1 MLIGIL
7 VLAASMATSDAEE
20 VERLLSRNES
30 ILAKVRTLRA
40 TLEVKQSDD
49 GGKTWSSLQTTGIV
63 RSGRK
68 ELVRSKNAG
77 TLIRGVWT
85 PSESELVNFY
95 DQAELRSL
103 GVTPRI
109 SGSLNAPV
117 PDSPGGWLNQW
128 KAQAMLTP
136 AVSTFRG
143 VVEKGRIRSVRPD
156 PGGSGITISVDVIA
170 DAKASSPIRGYELTF
185 SPRRSF
191 LVTKQFTSYVDDSK
205 AARSA
210 TREVVDFWELA
221 SGIVLPKTIQV
232 RQSHKPQT
240 IIQFELRDV
249 ICNEPIGD
257 EELQLPF
264 PKDAIIVDNRTGT
277 YHIWGKDKPA
287 RTFDST
293 DQFNDWQMEQAQ
305 AKRKATRSGPSG
317 WLWVALA
324 AVVALVPLIL
334 YRRRLARVA

>member
-7 VLAASMATSDAEE
+7 VLAASMATSDGEE

-40 TLEVKQSDD
+40 TLEVKQSEDA
-49 GGKTWSSLQTTGIV
+49 GKTWISLETSQII

-68 ELVRSKNAG
+68 ELVRTKSAG
-77 TLIRGVWT
+77 AFLRDVWR
-85 PSESELVNFY
+85 PSETETVDLY
-95 DQAELRSL
+95 DLAEVRTL
-103 GVTPRI
+103 GLSPRV

-117 PDSPGGWLNQW
+117 SDSPGGWINQW

-136 AVSTFRG
+136 GMLSFRG
-143 VVEKGRIRSVRPD
+143 VVEKGRVQSVRPD
-156 PGGSGITISVDVIA
+156 PDGRGVTVMVDVIA
-170 DAKASSPIRGYELTF
+170 DAKSPSPFRAYKLTF
-185 SPRRSF
+185 SPRNSYY
-191 LVTKQFTSYVDDSK
+191 VTKQVIGFVDEANTAQS
-205 AARSA
+205 S
-210 TREVVDFWELA
+210 TREVVDFWELG
-221 SGIVLPKTIQV
+221 SGIVLAKTIRS
-232 RQSHKPQT
+232 RQSRKPQT
-240 IIQFELRDV
+240 ILQFELRDV

-257 EELQLPF
+257 EEFQLPF

-277 YHIWGKDKPA
+277 YHIWGKDEPA

-305 AKRKATRSGPSG
+305 AKRKATRSGLSG